1 MYSIRFRYSLK
12 GNNMNEKTLNNVDT
26 EWTTEI
32 KPSSS
37 LLSINFKELWRYR
50 DLIMLF
56 VKRDFVTVYKQTILG
71 PIWFFIQPIFTTV
84 VFTIIFGN
92 VAKIPTDGLP
102 QVLFYMS
109 GTIMWGYFSNCL
121 MKTSDTFISN
131 AAIFGKVYF
140 PRLSVPLSIVIS
152 NIFAFLIQFAL
163 FLSIFIYYYISG
175 ADIKPNI
182 YILLFP
188 VLIIQMAILGMGV
201 GLWISSLTTKYRD
214 LRFLVAFGV
223 QLWMYGT
230 PVVYPLS
237 IVPDKWRWLVALNP
251 MAPIIE
257 FFRYGFLGQGYADM
271 GLFLIGIGASVF
283 ILLTGILIFN
293 KVEKTFMDTV

>member
-1 MYSIRFRYSLK
+1 
-12 GNNMNEKTLNNVDT
+12 MNEKTINNIDT

-50 DLIMLF
+50 DLVMLF

-71 PIWFFIQPIFTTV
+71 PIWFFIQPIFTTL

-131 AAIFGKVYF
+131 ASIFGKVYF
-140 PRLSVPLSIVIS
+140 PRLSVPLSVVLS
-152 NIFAFLIQFAL
+152 NIFSFLIQFSL
-163 FLSIFIYYYISG
+163 FFAIFIYYYFSG
-175 ADIKPNI
+175 ANIKPNL

-188 VLIIQMAILGMGV
+188 VLILQMAILGMGV

-237 IVPDKWRWLVALNP
+237 IVPEKWRWLVALNP

-257 FFRYGFLGQGYADM
+257 FFRYGFLGQGYIEM
-271 GLFLIGIGASVF
+271 KLFLIGIGVSIF
-283 ILLTGILIFN
+283 ILLTGIVIFN
-293 KVEKTFMDTV
+293 KVEKNFMDTV

>member
-1 MYSIRFRYSLK
+1 
-12 GNNMNEKTLNNVDT
+12 MNEKAINNIDT

-37 LLSINFKELWRYR
+37 LLSINFKELWKYR
-50 DLIMLF
+50 DLVMLF

-71 PIWFFIQPIFTTV
+71 PIWFFIQPIFTTL

-92 VAKIPTDGLP
+92 LAKIPTDGLP

-131 AAIFGKVYF
+131 AGIFGKVYF
-140 PRLSVPLSIVIS
+140 PRLSVPLSVVIS

-163 FLSIFIYYYISG
+163 FFSIFIYYYLSG
-175 ADIKPNI
+175 VSIKPNL
-182 YILLFP
+182 YILLLP
-188 VLIIQMAILGMGV
+188 VLILQMAILGMGV

-237 IVPDKWRWLVALNP
+237 IVPEKWRWVVALNP

-257 FFRYGFLGQGYADM
+257 FFRYGFLGQGYVEM
-271 GLFLIGIGASVF
+271 KLFLIGIGVSIF

-293 KVEKTFMDTV
+293 RVEKNFMDTV